1 MDGTVS
7 GPQDFKVEDQ
17 FTFFNPKAGLTY
29 RLSQKQNLYFS
40 YAKAQ
45 REPNRTDYENG
56 NPKPEKLNDFEFGW
70 RMKNEKTQVQANLY
84 WMEYQDQLVLTWA
97 LDEVGA
103 PIRQN
108 VGESRR
114 VGLEVDAT
122 IQLATQWLWKPN
134 LALSSNQ
141 NLDFYF
147 KRDGILQNLGKTQ
160 LAFSPNVVAGNA
172 LVFAPSTGFQIGVLS
187 KYVGK
192 QYMGNIDSE
201 NSTLAAYFVSDINAV
216 FIWQPNKWVK
226 EIQWSTT
233 VNNIFNLKYESN
245 GYFYT
250 YDDDFSNPGQ
260 TVTIEGAGYYPQAG
274 IHFLSGLTFT
284 F

>member
-1 MDGTVS
+1 
-7 GPQDFKVEDQ
+7 
-17 FTFFNPKAGLTY
+17 
-29 RLSQKQNLYFS
+29 
-40 YAKAQ
+40 
-45 REPNRTDYENG
+45 
-56 NPKPEKLNDFEFGW
+56 
-70 RMKNEKTQVQANLY
+70 
-84 WMEYQDQLVLTWA
+84 MEYQDQLVLTGA

-114 VGLEVDAT
+114 VGLEIDAT

-260 TVTIEGAGYYPQAG
+260 TVTIERAGYYPQAG